1 MQIFG
6 IIVASCFSQI
16 LFNVRYRWLHYLGM
30 LFAACGLVIAVLP
43 ELLSKSNKLSAQMLV
58 GDAFAIASA
67 TFVAIENV
75 LQ

>member
-1 MQIFG
+1 
-6 IIVASCFSQI
+6 
-16 LFNVRYRWLHYLGM
+16 M